1 MLDWIWPAYLV
12 RHGRPSRSSPACR
25 GRRLQLRKLRGH
37 TALDGPARN
46 PVRIFW
52 VARQTIAPMGLT
64 YSLLPL
70 STGLGRLSQD
80 FHGIR
85 PVLSRQYVPAAG
97 CSHPGSTSR
106 PSRGPPLTGTQAAGS
121 AVLVGCQCKF
131 ARQRLKRATGVSALK
146 AQSASRPSA
155 STTAVQEAQDFDSG
169 DVLPGSELEAMMSE
183 LRTLEASRG
192 SESSDHAEDSVV
204 VAATDDATAMEPVD
218 VTQLE
223 RSGQI
228 AVLGVPN
235 SGKSSLVNALVGA
248 KVSIVS
254 PKPQTTR
261 QRILGLALLAPTA
274 DSAPTT
280 QAVFADTAGIMEVGE
295 SVSEFA
301 FRHKRKRLFRQTRL
315 HKAMVKT
322 AWKQTRASDA
332 LFWVLDASKC
342 LTYGDYMPACAELDG
357 VSIGPAVEDSWWLH
371 PELAEELSFLRRL
384 RRLNAKVNVVLNK
397 VDLLRDMRVDVE
409 AFVSQMKDVLLQDLG
424 VDANGEVLLQ
434 NLWPTS
440 VLKDPESLDPVKMWL
455 CENLPKQSPIYPVES
470 LSDVPAR
477 VAASEITREKLFN
490 VLREEVPYQIAV
502 INVVWQEEADGMLR
516 LGQRVIVNNEGQV
529 KIVRSWLRQVTEEA
543 EAEISEIVNLGRP
556 VELHFQIQVDP
567 KWQEKEDYYQDL
579 QGLLDRSGSLLFPQ

>member
-1 MLDWIWPAYLV
+1 
-12 RHGRPSRSSPACR
+12 
-25 GRRLQLRKLRGH
+25 
-37 TALDGPARN
+37 
-46 PVRIFW
+46 
-52 VARQTIAPMGLT
+52 MGLT
-64 YSLLPL
+64 YSSLPV
-70 STGLGRLSQD
+70 STGLGRISQVPD
-80 FHGIR
+80 FQGIQL
-85 PVLSRQYVPAAG
+85 VLRQQYLPTAG
-97 CSHPGSTSR
+97 CSQGPGSTSR
-106 PSRGPPLTGTQAAGS
+106 PSRGPQSTGSQAAVS

-131 ARQRLKRATGVSALK
+131 GRRRLKRAAGSALK
-146 AQSASRPSA
+146 AQSAPRPSPP
-155 STTAVQEAQDFDSG
+155 TAVKDAEDFDSS
-169 DVLPGSELEAMMSE
+169 DVLPGSELESMMSE

-192 SESSDHAEDSVV
+192 SEGSEDSEDSVV
-204 VAATDDATAMEPVD
+204 VAEADDATAIEPVD
-218 VTQLE
+218 VTQIE

-261 QRILGLALLAPTA
+261 QRILGLALLAPTV

-342 LTYGDYMPACAELDG
+342 LAYGDYMPACAELDG

-397 VDLLRDMRVDVE
+397 VDLLRDMHVDVE
-409 AFVSQMKDVLLQDLG
+409 AFVSQMKDVLVRDLG
-424 VDANGEVLLQ
+424 VDANDEVLLQ

-440 VLKDPESLDPVKMWL
+440 VLKDPESLDPIKLWL

-502 INVVWQEEADGMLR
+502 TNVVWQEEADGMLR

-529 KIVRSWLRQVTEEA
+529 KIVRAWLRQVTEEA